1 VTQRQCHKRDN
12 PRVITES
19 SIERPAADVL
29 AAALAGLPAAT
40 AAALRRIGQC
50 RRWRGG
56 AVVLRAG
63 EVSPTGLLLLDGRL
77 RLSAASPLGHAVL
90 FRWVQ
95 PGEFIGLVS
104 VLGHVPV
111 PTDAVADG
119 PVQALVF
126 TRQDLI
132 AHLRSDAE
140 GALHFAALASRHA
153 AHLAEL
159 LVQVHAGTLQERIVG
174 VLSRMAGMQAPRES
188 RPEVAREVRLR
199 LSHRDIAQAV
209 GASRQRVSV
218 ELRKLQA
225 KGVLRLGYR
234 QVLLAP
240 PPAARV

>member
-1 VTQRQCHKRDN
+1 M
-12 PRVITES
+12 ITDR

-40 AAALRRIGQC
+40 AAALRHIGHG
-50 RRWRGG
+50 RRWRAG

-63 EVSPTGLLLLDGRL
+63 EVSPAALLLLDGRL
-77 RLSAASPLGHAVL
+77 RLSAASPLGHAML

-104 VLGHVPV
+104 VLGHVPA

-126 TRQDLI
+126 TRQDLL
-132 AHLRSDAE
+132 AHLRTDAD

-174 VLSRMAGMQAPRES
+174 VLSRMAGLQPARE
-188 RPEVAREVRLR
+188 PAREVRLR

-218 ELRKLQA
+218 ELSKLQA

-234 QVLLAP
+234 QVLLTA
-240 PPAARV
+240 PAARG